1 MEVFIGLV
9 LIVTTSISTVSVL
22 QWKSVK
28 QHLEELKDAKQQY
41 RHALTRARETEAKLS
56 KLQKDLDDCKLVLN
70 MRSK

>member
-9 LIVTTSISTVSVL
+9 LIVTTTISTVSVL

-41 RHALTRARETEAKLS
+41 RHALARSRETEAKLG

>member
-9 LIVTTSISTVSVL
+9 LIATTSISTVSVL

-28 QHLEELKDAKQQY
+28 QHVEELKDAKQQY
-41 RHALTRARETEAKLS
+41 RHALARSRETEAKLS
-56 KLQKDLDDCKLVLN
+56 KLQKDLDDCKLILN